1 MTNFSLKNALKLVI
15 SLILAI
21 KQDDRLFFIQQLY
34 LNRFCLSQ
42 NVAVCSELSGLI
54 AHSIILWY

>member
-15 SLILAI
+15 SFILAI
-21 KQDDRLFFIQQLY
+21 KQDDRSFFIQQLY

-42 NVAVCSELSGLI
+42 NVAVCSELSGL
-54 AHSIILWY
+54 

>member
-42 NVAVCSELSGLI
+42 NVAVCSELSGL
-54 AHSIILWY
+54 

>member
-15 SLILAI
+15 SFILAI
-21 KQDDRLFFIQQLY
+21 KQDDRSFFIHQLY

-42 NVAVCSELSGLI
+42 NVAVSSELSGLI
-54 AHSIILWY
+54 AHSIFL